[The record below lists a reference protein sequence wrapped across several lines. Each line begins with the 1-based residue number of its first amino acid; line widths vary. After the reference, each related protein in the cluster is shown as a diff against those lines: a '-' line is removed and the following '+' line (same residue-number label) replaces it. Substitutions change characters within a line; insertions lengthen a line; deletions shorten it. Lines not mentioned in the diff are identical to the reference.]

1 MSDCI
6 CFATLAAAGS
16 SGAVIPP
23 GTPAVVID
31 QFDDSS
37 DVSAAVYIPY
47 LGTGAPPGHELSFE
61 NDGNWW
67 VIHPDYLTLE
77 AAGAPSAGGNCAPA
91 MCRVL
96 AYLAFVTRATLKL
109 GTRDYILSYAATL
122 TQTDPEN
129 DPVLYFSVAGQ
140 GPRVSRLLIPF
151 VTDPIKPLGAF
162 AITFSNNLSGFE
174 AREFSVIAT
183 GATTAGRGCGTA
195 ILANFPGLL
204 GGGLGED
211 PSPGH
216 HRGALVSHVE
226 IGNDDNQIG
235 GVAYS
240 YFVTGLDLT
249 GAGNLLVSDVAITGP
264 NGPDALTTNMCLQVQ
279 GECSDESPAYLPA
292 CHLRIDDC
300 YGPTLIALRLAS
312 AQTGIS

>member
-6 CFATLAAAGS
+6 CFATRAAATS
-16 SGAVIPP
+16 SIPP
-23 GTPAVVID
+23 IPSGTPVVIE
-31 QFDDSS
+31 QFDANSAVSHALYVPS
-37 DVSAAVYIPY
+37 DLIA
-47 LGTGAPPGHELSFE
+47 APPHVLYFKNGTTY
-61 NDGNWW
+61 W
-67 VIHPDYLTLE
+67 VIDPDYLTLE
-77 AAGAPSAGGNCAPA
+77 AAGAPPAGPTNDCAAA
-91 MCRVL
+91 MQNVL
-96 AYLAFVTRATLKL
+96 DYLAAVTRATLKL

-129 DPVLYFSVAGQ
+129 DPLLYFSVAGQ

-174 AREFSVIAT
+174 AREFSVVAT

-216 HRGALVSHVE
+216 HRGALV
-226 IGNDDNQIG
+226 
-235 GVAYS
+235 
-240 YFVTGLDLT
+240 
-249 GAGNLLVSDVAITGP
+249 
-264 NGPDALTTNMCLQVQ
+264 
-279 GECSDESPAYLPA
+279 
-292 CHLRIDDC
+292 
-300 YGPTLIALRLAS
+300 
-312 AQTGIS
+312 